1 MIMKSTIRLNK
12 YISEK
17 GICSRREADKL
28 IEKGFVFVNGKR
40 ALIGAQVKPGD
51 KVMVNGIKLDM
62 VEEKPFILLALNK
75 PPGITSTAETNVK
88 GNIVDFVNHSER
100 IFPIGRLDKD
110 SQGLIFLTNNGD
122 IVNEILRA
130 GNKHEKEYIVT
141 VDKPLTDSFIE
152 GMSAGV
158 PIMGKNTKKCPVF
171 KVSPFVFRIILVQG
185 MNRQIRRMCEY
196 FGYEVT
202 KLERIRIMNVIL
214 KGLPQGDWR
223 ELEDDEKAGILQ
235 MVEKT
240 APPKSLEGRVRKTY
254 PSGAD
259 KEEKSSAAGKGRA
272 ERKPSFRRADEDR
285 KGGKGEGRRS
295 RGKQS
300 EDTPRDKSESKGKFT
315 SPGGRGGE
323 KGKSTSTSSG
333 AKREGAAPVKRG
345 GAAPVKRGGAAPA
358 KRGGTASVKREGT
371 APVKRE
377 GTAPAKR
384 GGTSPTKRG
393 GTASTKRGGTS
404 PVKGKGR
411 KTGK

>member
-1 MIMKSTIRLNK
+1 MKTTSSLRLNK

-17 GICSRREADKL
+17 GICSRREADKY
-28 IEKGFVFVNGKR
+28 IEKGTVFVNGKR
-40 ALIGAQVKPGD
+40 AKLGDQVKPGD
-51 KVMVNGIKLDM
+51 KVMVNGIKLDK

-75 PPGITSTAETNVK
+75 PTGITSTAETNVR

-141 VDKPLTDSFIE
+141 VDKPITDSFIE

-202 KLERIRIMNVIL
+202 KLERIRIMNITL

-223 ELEDDEKAGILQ
+223 ELEDDEKAGILE
-235 MVEKT
+235 MVEKST
-240 APPKSLEGRVRKTY
+240 PKKSSEGRVRRTY
-254 PSGAD
+254 PSRAD
-259 KEEKSSAAGKGRA
+259 KEEKSPTAATGKT
-272 ERKPSFRRADEDR
+272 ERKPSFRKANEDR

-300 EDTPRDKSESKGKFT
+300 EDTSGDKSDSKEKFT
-315 SPGGRGGE
+315 SHGSRGGG
-323 KGKSTSTSSG
+323 KGKTTSATSA
-333 AKREGAAPVKRG
+333 AKREGG
-345 GAAPVKRGGAAPA
+345 APA
-358 KRGGTASVKREGT
+358 KRGGGAPAKRG
-371 APVKRE
+371 

-384 GGTSPTKRG
+384 GGTAPAKGG
-393 GTASTKRGGTS
+393 GTA